1 MQLNL
6 KNPLIIFDLETTG
19 MNIASDRIV
28 EISYLKV
35 SPNGKEECKTLRINP
50 GMPIPPQ
57 STEIHGI
64 SDADVADC
72 PTFLEVAK
80 NLAKDFEGCD
90 LGGYNSNRFDIPTV
104 GRRVYPCRCG
114 YRFDE
119 TQVYR
124 CTDHLLQKEPR
135 TLSAAFKFYCDGDLE
150 NAHKCL
156 RNKTPQ
162 QIRTA

>member
-57 STEIHGI
+57 STEIHVVQTMLTKLTDSGI
-64 SDADVADC
+64 IREVIIPETDRTGYQPAFAILQMTLGMLMETIEKKIDEHGSLRDVEI
-72 PTFLEVAK
+72 TNQLEEILDEYDTQFSKANV
-80 NLAKDFEGCD
+80 LIKD
-90 LGGYNSNRFDIPTV
+90 L
-104 GRRVYPCRCG
+104 
-114 YRFDE
+114 
-119 TQVYR
+119 
-124 CTDHLLQKEPR
+124 
-135 TLSAAFKFYCDGDLE
+135 
-150 NAHKCL
+150 
-156 RNKTPQ
+156 
-162 QIRTA
+162 